1 MSAKLTSYARN
12 QIKLQSKRNVELWI
26 YSFADMYLILAV
38 FFIVISVVY
47 ANKVKAQHD
56 TPPPP
61 VAALPTAGRGPATV
75 KSDLHIEF
83 APSSTA
89 LSETARE
96 NLRLLLPAVKG
107 MKTGVVEVEGYA
119 DGAPLGEGSGYS
131 SNLDLSNQR
140 AVKVA
145 EWFINNGVPARN
157 IRTFSYGD
165 GHQWKKSQ
173 VSTNR
178 RVLVKIS
185 GNVTE

>member
-1 MSAKLTSYARN
+1 MSEKLSNNVRN

-47 ANKVKAQHD
+47 ANKVKAQRE
-56 TPPPP
+56 TPPP
-61 VAALPTAGRGPATV
+61 VASLPTAGRGPAAV
-75 KSDLHIEF
+75 KSDLNIEF
-83 APSSTA
+83 APASTA

-119 DGAPLGEGSGYS
+119 DGSPLGEGSGFS

-145 EWFINNGVPARN
+145 EWFIANGVPARS

-185 GNVTE
+185 SNGAE